1 LAHWRDRIEASLGER
16 ADVRVFGTG
25 APRLAN
31 TSCLTMPGV
40 TAEHQIIALD
50 LAGVGVSAGSACSSG
65 KIEPSHVLKA
75 MGVAPE
81 VAATAIRVSL
91 GWNTTEDDVERFIAA
106 WTDVHGRARA
116 KDAAAA

>member
-1 LAHWRDRIEASLGER
+1 
-16 ADVRVFGTG
+16 
-25 APRLAN
+25 
-31 TSCLTMPGV
+31 
-40 TAEHQIIALD
+40 
-50 LAGVGVSAGSACSSG
+50 
-65 KIEPSHVLKA
+65 